1 MFGHKFYHQSLRKYI
16 ILFGTMFNDL
26 HIQRKNSDGN
36 VVQTIK
42 CPLTYAPRE
51 KVTARLEQ
59 NPNLTEQQSI
69 LLPRLSFEMTNL
81 QYDPAR
87 KLNTINRLRKDPGD
101 ASTGGKIKFQHQPV
115 PYNIFFDFNIYTRY
129 AEDATQILEQVV
141 PFFTP
146 EFTAT
151 INLIPEMDIK
161 ADIPIV
167 LQSLSSQ
174 DTYEGDFET
183 RRALIWNLSFEMK
196 AYLYGP
202 TKEQSSAIREANVGL
217 SGVFA
222 NGSYASVRS
231 TAVKVKPGLLAN
243 GSPTTNAAASISANS
258 INSSD
263 SFGHIVNFEDY
274 FDGGT

>member
-16 ILFGTMFNDL
+16 ILFGTRFNDI
-26 HIQRKNSDGN
+26 HIQRRNANDN
-36 VVQTIK
+36 VIQTIK

-69 LLPRLSFEMTNL
+69 LLPRISFEMTTL
-81 QYDPAR
+81 MYDPAR
-87 KLNTINRLRKDPGD
+87 KLNTVNKWTKDPGD
-101 ASTGGKIKFQHQPV
+101 AATGGKIKHMFQPV
-115 PYNIFFDFNIYTRY
+115 PYDISFDLNIYTRY
-129 AEDATQILEQVV
+129 AEDATQVLEQIM

-151 INLIPEMDIK
+151 INLIPDLDIK
-161 ADIPIV
+161 VDVPIV
-167 LQSLSSQ
+167 LESMSSQ

-183 RRALIWNLSFEMK
+183 RRALIWNLGFRMK
-196 AYLYGP
+196 SYLYGP
-202 TKEQSSAIREANVGL
+202 IKETMPIKGANI
-217 SGVFA
+217 GVFA
-222 NGSYASVRS
+222 TQSNGAYSNTRS

-243 GSPTTNAAASISANS
+243 GSPTTNAAASVSANN
-258 INSSD
+258 INSTD
-263 SFGHIVNFEDY
+263 DYGFIVDFEDY

>member
-16 ILFGTMFNDL
+16 ILFGTLFNDI
-26 HIQRKNSDGN
+26 HIQRRNANDN
-36 VVQTIK
+36 VIQTIK

-69 LLPRLSFEMTNL
+69 LLPRISFEMTTL
-81 QYDPAR
+81 MYDPAR
-87 KLNTINRLRKDPGD
+87 KLNTMNKWKSDPGD
-101 ASTGGKIKFQHQPV
+101 AATGGKIKHTFQPV
-115 PYNIFFDFNIYTRY
+115 PYDISFDLNIYTRY
-129 AEDATQILEQVV
+129 AEDATQVLEQIM

-151 INLIPEMDIK
+151 INLIPDLDIK
-161 ADIPIV
+161 VDVPIV
-167 LQSLSSQ
+167 LESMSSQ

-183 RRALIWNLSFEMK
+183 RRALIWNLGFRMK
-196 AYLYGP
+196 SYLYGP
-202 TKEQSSAIREANVGL
+202 IKETMPIKGANI
-217 SGVFA
+217 GVFA
-222 NGSYASVRS
+222 TQSNGAYSNTRS

-243 GSPTTNAAASISANS
+243 GSPTTNAAASVSANN
-258 INSSD
+258 INSTD
-263 SFGHIVNFEDY
+263 DYGFIVDFEDY

>member
-87 KLNTINRLRKDPGD
+87 KLNTINKLRKDPGD
-101 ASTGGKIKFQHQPV
+101 ASTGGKIKYQHQPV
-115 PYNIFFDFNIYTRY
+115 PYN
-129 AEDATQILEQVV
+129 LS
-141 PFFTP
+141 
-146 EFTAT
+146 
-151 INLIPEMDIK
+151 LI
-161 ADIPIV
+161 
-167 LQSLSSQ
+167 
-174 DTYEGDFET
+174 
-183 RRALIWNLSFEMK
+183 
-196 AYLYGP
+196 
-202 TKEQSSAIREANVGL
+202 
-217 SGVFA
+217 
-222 NGSYASVRS
+222 
-231 TAVKVKPGLLAN
+231 
-243 GSPTTNAAASISANS
+243 
-258 INSSD
+258 
-263 SFGHIVNFEDY
+263 HI
-274 FDGGT
+274 

>member
-87 KLNTINRLRKDPGD
+87 KLNI
-101 ASTGGKIKFQHQPV
+101 
-115 PYNIFFDFNIYTRY
+115 
-129 AEDATQILEQVV
+129 
-141 PFFTP
+141 
-146 EFTAT
+146 
-151 INLIPEMDIK
+151 
-161 ADIPIV
+161 
-167 LQSLSSQ
+167 
-174 DTYEGDFET
+174 
-183 RRALIWNLSFEMK
+183 
-196 AYLYGP
+196 
-202 TKEQSSAIREANVGL
+202 
-217 SGVFA
+217 
-222 NGSYASVRS
+222 
-231 TAVKVKPGLLAN
+231 
-243 GSPTTNAAASISANS
+243 
-258 INSSD
+258 
-263 SFGHIVNFEDY
+263 
-274 FDGGT
+274 

>member
-16 ILFGTMFNDL
+16 ILMGTLFND
-26 HIQRKNSDGN
+26 IYIERKNSSGN
-36 VVQTIK
+36 IIQTIK

-59 NPNLTEQQSI
+59 NPSLTEQQSI
-69 LLPRLSFEMTNL
+69 LLPRISFEMTTL
-81 QYDPAR
+81 MYDPAR
-87 KLNTINRLRKDPGD
+87 KLNTMNTWKKDPGD
-101 ASTGGKIKFQHQPV
+101 AATGAKIKHMYQPV
-115 PYNIFFDFNIYTRY
+115 PYDISFDLNLYTRY
-129 AEDATQILEQVV
+129 AEDATQILEQIL

-151 INLIPEMDIK
+151 IDLVSEMGTKVDV
-161 ADIPIV
+161 PIV
-167 LQSLSSQ
+167 LESLSSQ

-183 RRALIWNLSFEMK
+183 RRALIWNLGFRMK

-202 TKEQSSAIREANVGL
+202 IRESGMIRTANVGFT
-217 SGVFA
+217 GQYA
-222 NGSYASVRS
+222 NGSYANTRS

-243 GSPTTNAAASISANS
+243 GSPTTNAAASVSANT
-258 INSSD
+258 INSTD
-263 SFGHIVNFEDY
+263 DYGYIIDFEDY